1 METLMAFVVGALF
14 AISIYLILRRNMVRL
29 ILGIV
34 LLSNAVNLLLFTMGR
49 MTLAEAAFIP
59 VGQEV
64 PPEGIANPLS
74 QALILTAIV
83 IGFGLLAFT
92 LVLVYRTNRD
102 IQSVDSD
109 VLREEEIDPS
119 VHGTA

>member
-1 METLMAFVVGALF
+1 MAFVVGALF
-14 AISIYLILRRNMVRL
+14 AISVYLILRRNLVRL

-49 MTLAEAAFIP
+49 MTRAEAAFIEA
-59 VGQEV
+59 GATV
-64 PPEGIANPLS
+64 PSETIANPLS

-102 IQSVDSD
+102 INTVDSD
-109 VLREEEIDPS
+109 MLREEEIDPD
-119 VHGTA
+119 VYGTA